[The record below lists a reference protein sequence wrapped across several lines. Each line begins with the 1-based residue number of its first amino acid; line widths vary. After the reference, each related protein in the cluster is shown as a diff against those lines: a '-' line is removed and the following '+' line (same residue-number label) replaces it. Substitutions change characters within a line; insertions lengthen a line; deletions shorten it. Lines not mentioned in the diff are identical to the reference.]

1 MYVNERGEVNYHS
14 FIKAVREHQK
24 VLTEVACEGVCTV
37 SGWNRFEN
45 GNRLAEK
52 LMGDRLVARL
62 GVSGEKYE
70 DYLQPKEYV
79 LWLHRMRIVQAIENK
94 DLPKAKEELDT
105 YEISCVDNC
114 VNHQFILAMRYMILM
129 LEGVSDE
136 VLLDVITSAVRC
148 TVPNVEKAL
157 DGAQLLC
164 DQEVNL
170 IAEQIRLII
179 PPQEVVDASAWRIS
193 KYKKLLAYIDASH
206 WENLQKAKVYPKL
219 ACYIAQLLLERDAS
233 KQELKCVLELCHHAM
248 ELLRDTSRSFYLT
261 ELCEAREA
269 LAVRLLA
276 MEVDATERTSL
287 EEMLQ
292 ENAEWRDALKA
303 LCEDLHLEYYMSDFC
318 YLYYETECYNMVEV
332 LEKRRTMLGLSRVK
346 LSKGICCDR
355 TIIRCEREGRNL
367 SVDVMRRLYERLGLC
382 AEYRRAQMVT
392 TDVEA
397 VNAYYNELVR
407 AINRQEYKNALLCL
421 EDLKEKVDLSLSY
434 NRQEMERL
442 ENYVLYKNKQIDAD
456 EFSRRVVAT
465 LEYTLDISKLANSKT
480 YYFTRAELGCLH
492 DLAFEVQTKASML
505 CSKIIES
512 ICFDA
517 MNKGVEETRLFAY
530 EYVMERMASR
540 LGDEEKYEES
550 SRMGQIILKECLKHY
565 RLVNLTNLVYN
576 QLWNNQQADE
586 NFRCDTAYVR
596 NRLELCENFARFTK
610 RYNDATFFQMKKD
623 SVD

>member
-105 YEISCVDNC
+105 YEMSCVDNC

-193 KYKKLLAYIDASH
+193 EYKKLLAYIDASH

-292 ENAEWRDALKA
+292 ENAEWRDALKE

-332 LEKRRTMLGLSRVK
+332 LEKRRAMLGLSRVK

-407 AINRQEYKNALLCL
+407 AVNRKDYAKALGCVQE
-421 EDLKEKVDLSLSY
+421 LKSKIDLSLPY
-434 NRQEMERL
+434 NRQEIERM
-442 ENYVLYKNKQIDAD
+442 ENYVLYQSKEIDSA
-456 EFSRRVVAT
+456 EFEQRIIAT
-465 LEYTLDISKLANSKT
+465 LGDTIDISRLGQRDA
-480 YYFTRAELGCLH
+480 YYFTRAELSCIY
-492 DLAFEVQTKASML
+492 DLAFEVKSEVSKNCL
-505 CSKIIES
+505 KIIEN
-512 ICFDA
+512 ICH
-517 MNKGVEETRLFAY
+517 NTIKGEPEESRIFPY
-530 EYVMERMASR
+530 EYIIERLASKY
-540 LGDEEKYEES
+540 GDEGRYQES
-550 SRMGQIILKECLKHY
+550 NEMSRIILKECLKHY
-565 RLVNLTNLVYN
+565 RTDNLTSLIYN
-576 QLWNNQQADE
+576 QIWNCQKDCGNAI
-586 NFRCDTAYVR
+586 CDKTYVGHKLQLCA
-596 NRLELCENFARFTK
+596 NLARLIKN
-610 RYNDATFFQMKKD
+610 YNAATFFQMKRD
-623 SVD
+623 SVI